1 MIKLIVYILII
12 TLFSAC
18 SFKSK
23 PNEWKYKSINAFS
36 SYTKNFLSSKDAL
49 AKSDLK
55 RAVEHAKSSAEL
67 TQLSRIYLGE
77 CALNISVGI
86 DDSCK
91 SYKEVSELVKDKS
104 LESYYLFI
112 SSTMGQNDL
121 ATLDSNY
128 QDFSEYT
135 INKEYSKA
143 IKELFSMD
151 KITSK
156 LLSASLIKDH
166 LSFDEVDELIK
177 SASFYGYKKSV
188 IFWLNVQKSKSSSES
203 IKKAIEKKIKI
214 LE

>member
-1 MIKLIVYILII
+1 MIKLIVSILII
-12 TLFSAC
+12 TLFTAC
-18 SFKSK
+18 SFKSE

-36 SYTKNFLSSKDAL
+36 SYTKNFLRSNDAL

-55 RAVEHAKSSAEL
+55 RAIEHAKSSANL
-67 TQLSRIYLGE
+67 TQLSRIFLGE

-86 DDSCK
+86 DDDCK
-91 SYKEVSELVKDKS
+91 NYKDISELINDKA
-104 LESYYLFI
+104 LDSYYMFI
-112 SSTMGQNDL
+112 RSTISQNDL

-128 QDFSEYT
+128 KEFSEYT
-135 INKEYSKA
+135 ITKEYSKA
-143 IKELFSMD
+143 KKELFSMG

-177 SASFYGYKKSV
+177 SASFYGYKKNV
-188 IFWLNVQKSKSSSES
+188 VFLLNVQKSKTTSES
-203 IKKAIEKKIKI
+203 VKKAIEKKIKI